1 MKITAEELAR
11 KQRDFEASLLAFAEE
26 NDGEIPFDVA
36 EGAQR
41 ISKSLQLE
49 EVQDAAEVELP
60 QVEND
65 VVKGLETQLQDLQ
78 KELARLKGT
87 PAPIKNQ
94 VDHKAPQG
102 GSVRPV
108 ENSKESMLQKALNVA
123 SNPLDSKN
131 AELLER
137 VSAQELMK
145 LCLIR
150 GEKNGH
156 VRMGSVSVTDTTRSF
171 LQSVTQ

>member
-11 KQRDFEASLLAFAEE
+11 KQRDFEASLAAFAEE
-26 NDGEIPFDVA
+26 NGGEIPFEVA

-41 ISKSLQLE
+41 ISKSLSIE
-49 EVQDAAEVELP
+49 EVQDADETELP
-60 QVEND
+60 QVESD
-65 VVKGLETQLQDLQ
+65 VEKGLETQLQDLQ

-108 ENSKESMLQKALNVA
+108 ESSKESMLQKALNVA
-123 SNPLDSKN
+123 SNPLDAKN
-131 AELLER
+131 AEMLER

-156 VRMGSVSVTDTTRSF
+156 VRMGAVSVTDSTKSF
-171 LQSVTQ
+171 LQSVSQ